1 MKLNLLLFFLFIAS
15 VTFSQSIDAVIDAKI
30 EAQVNRLV
38 DAKLSA
44 FAKTLDSSVTKI
56 VTATGTVFID
66 TIKQASNQNNTYLL
80 TLNGEVS
87 TGIKVT
93 AIRAANVNTL
103 NGTTTVVSQ
112 TAVKGFTGTGSFE
125 VVVVNNICLV
135 KITLTSATQKVKWTY
150 KRINI

>member
-1 MKLNLLLFFLFIAS
+1 MKLNLLLFFFLIAS

-103 NGTTTVVSQ
+103 NGTTTVVSKQ
-112 TAVKGFTGTGSFE
+112 
-125 VVVVNNICLV
+125 
-135 KITLTSATQKVKWTY
+135 Q
-150 KRINI
+150 